1 MPPGDVRTRIE
12 LGNSAPKPEDDAEP
26 APGSASARAATPAAV
41 HAGVVKW
48 FDVTR
53 GFGFVV
59 ADDPQVGDILI
70 HFSVLHEHDRRSLP
84 EGARVVCETVRRD
97 RGVQASAIL
106 SIDLSTAIEPVRSR
120 GGGDRIERLKAIAD
134 AGPFE
139 PVAVKWFNRLK
150 GYGFLVRDSDAGDV
164 FVHMETLRRAG
175 IDEVEPDERL
185 RARIVTGDK
194 GPLAVAVEREE

>member
-1 MPPGDVRTRIE
+1 MRTE
-12 LGNSAPKPEDDAEP
+12 LGQSAEIPPVDGESASDPLSVADTP
-26 APGSASARAATPAAV
+26 APDV

-53 GFGFVV
+53 GFGFMV
-59 ADDPQVGDILI
+59 ADDAAIGDVLI
-70 HFSVLHEHDRRSLP
+70 HFSVLHDHGRRSLP

-97 RGVQASAIL
+97 RGIQASAIL
-106 SIDLSTAIEPVRSR
+106 SIDVSTAVEPVRGR
-120 GGGDRIERLKAIAD
+120 GGGDRIERIKAMAD

-150 GYGFLVRDSDAGDV
+150 GYGFLVRNSTAADV

-175 IDEVEPDERL
+175 IDEVEPDEPL
-185 RARIVTGDK
+185 RARIVDGDK
-194 GPLAVAVEREE
+194 GPLAVAVERED